1 MMKTQRWAVVTG
13 ASGGIGRDI
22 ARELAARAYNLVL
35 TARDEAKLQALAT
48 ALTADHGVSC
58 LCVPVDLG
66 AIDGPEQLV
75 ARIAAAGISPSVLV
89 NNAGYGVYGPLAGAD
104 VAQTQGMIDLNIGA
118 LTRLTM
124 LLLPDLL
131 RQGRGHI
138 LNVASTAAF
147 QPGPGMAVYFAS
159 KAYVLS
165 FSEALDAELRAQGV
179 RVTAL
184 CPGATLTDFGTR
196 AQGERSALFKGR
208 RATSEAVA
216 RYGVQAMERG
226 QRVAVHGLF
235 NRLLAM
241 GVRFTPRPLA
251 TALAGWKMREV

>member
-1 MMKTQRWAVVTG
+1 METQQWAVVTG

-22 ARELAARAYNLVL
+22 ARELAARGYNLIL

-48 ALTADHGVSC
+48 ELTATHGVNA
-58 LCVPVDLG
+58 LCMPVDLG
-66 AIDGPEQLV
+66 ATDGPERLV
-75 ARIAAAGISPSVLV
+75 ASIAAAGVSPSVLV
-89 NNAGYGVYGPLAGAD
+89 NNAGYGVYGPLAQAD
-104 VAQTQGMIDLNIGA
+104 VPQTQGMIDLNISA

-124 LLLPDLL
+124 RLLPDLL
-131 RQGRGHI
+131 RNGRGHI

-165 FSEALDAELRAQGV
+165 FSEALDAELRPQGV

-196 AQGERSALFKGR
+196 AKGERSALFRGR
-208 RATSEAVA
+208 LATSEAVA
-216 RYGVQAMERG
+216 RFGVQAMERG
-226 QRVAVHGLF
+226 QRVAVHGLY
-235 NRLLAM
+235 NRFLAIS
-241 GVRFTPRPLA
+241 VKFTPRHLA
-251 TALAGWKMREV
+251 TALAGWKIRAV

>member
-1 MMKTQRWAVVTG
+1 MKTQRWAVVTG

-22 ARELAARAYNLVL
+22 ARELAARGYCLAL
-35 TARDEAKLQALAT
+35 TARDDAKLQALAA

-66 AIDGPEQLV
+66 AIGGVEKL
-75 ARIAAAGISPSVLV
+75 ASRIAAAGISPSVLV
-89 NNAGYGVYGPLAGAD
+89 NNAGYGVYGPLARAD
-104 VAQTQGMIDLNIGA
+104 VAQTQGMIDLNISA
-118 LTRLTM
+118 LTHLTM
-124 LLLPDLL
+124 RLLPDLL
-131 RQGRGHI
+131 RQDGGHI

-165 FSEALDAELRAQGV
+165 FSEALDAELRSQGV
-179 RVTAL
+179 RVTTL
-184 CPGATLTDFGTR
+184 CPGATLTDFGAR
-196 AQGERSALFKGR
+196 AQGERSALFKGHL
-208 RATSEAVA
+208 ATSADVA

-226 QRVAVHGLF
+226 QRVAVHGLL
-235 NRLLAM
+235 NRLLAL

-251 TALAGWKMREV
+251 TALAGWKMREI